1 MNPSSATHLVLIPS
15 YDTGPVL
22 RPTVEAALAAWRPV
36 WVVIDGSTD
45 GSERPLLE
53 LTRREPGLRILV
65 SPENEGKGAAVLRG
79 ATAAAAAGFTHALL
93 MDSDGQ
99 HPAESIRSFMTAS
112 AADPA
117 AMILGRP
124 VFGPEAPRVR
134 RWGRQLSVGLAALE
148 VFGPGIADPLF
159 GFRLYPLA
167 PLLEVFRA
175 TRGGRRFDFDHET
188 AVRMFWR
195 GVRPRNLAAPCRYL
209 PSSAG
214 GVSHFRYGRDNVRLV
229 GMHVRLLAA
238 LLFHLPRVNALRR
251 RWSGDY
257 KASVTAPS

>member
-1 MNPSSATHLVLIPS
+1 MTAPSTTHLVLIPS
-15 YDTGPVL
+15 YNTGAVL
-22 RPTVEAALAAWRPV
+22 RPTVEAALAAWTPV

-53 LTRREPGLRILV
+53 LTRREPGLRVLV
-65 SPENEGKGAAVLRG
+65 SPENEGKGAAIQRG
-79 ATAAAAAGFTHALL
+79 AAAAAAAGFTHALL
-93 MDSDGQ
+93 LDSDGQ
-99 HPAESIRSFMTAS
+99 HPAESIRTFMAAS

-124 VFGPEAPRVR
+124 VFGPDAPRLR

-148 VFGPGIADPLF
+148 VLGPGIADPLF

-167 PLLEVFRA
+167 PLLEIFRT
-175 TRGGRRFDFDHET
+175 TRGARRFDFDHET
-188 AVRMFWR
+188 AVRLFWR

-209 PSSAG
+209 PRGAG
-214 GVSHFRYGRDNVRLV
+214 GVSHFHYGRDNLRLV
-229 GMHVRLLAA
+229 GMHLRLLAA
-238 LLFHLPRVNALRR
+238 LCGHLPRVIALRR

-257 KASVTAPS
+257 NVSVAARP